1 MESGKKFAGPKK
13 AEGYVS
19 YIAHT
24 KWTLLVAA
32 VLFAAA
38 AFLIP
43 LALAQGNTPKIASVD
58 PPSGKV
64 SDTVTL
70 MGDNLGKS
78 SVVGVFLSDDKSDYK
93 ATLVSQAADKIVIKV
108 PEVKPGRYNLS
119 VQSGARILILPVRFT
134 VEE

>member
-1 MESGKKFAGPKK
+1 
-13 AEGYVS
+13 VS